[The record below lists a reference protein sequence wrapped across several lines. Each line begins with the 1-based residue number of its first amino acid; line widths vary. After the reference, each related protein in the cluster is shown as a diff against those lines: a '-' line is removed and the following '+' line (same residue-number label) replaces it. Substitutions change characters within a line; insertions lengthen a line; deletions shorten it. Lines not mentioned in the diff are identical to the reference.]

1 MTDPLYDR
9 ALLLHGAK
17 RNDVLTLAEVEQY
30 GRDSFADPDYVSIY
44 GILPKEWYG
53 RGVRLLGRTAVECT
67 RDALGDR
74 IGRDVAAV
82 AARLPASTRS
92 VVIDPFAG
100 SCNTLYWML
109 RHLPNS
115 EGIAFELDPLV
126 FRLTRSNIAVLDCHI
141 ELVGGDYAPD
151 LARRAFP
158 TDWAVVVFVAPPWGT
173 ALDEV
178 RGLDLRRT
186 APPIT
191 EIISRFSQRCAAHH
205 ILFAIQVYEKVMA
218 NSLADLRELLD
229 WSEMRVYD
237 INAPGRNH
245 GIVLG
250 TKGWTPHAQA
260 PR

>member
-44 GILPKEWYG
+44 GMLPKEWYG

-67 RDALGDR
+67 RD
-74 IGRDVAAV
+74 
-82 AARLPASTRS
+82 
-92 VVIDPFAG
+92 PFAG

-109 RHLPNS
+109 RHLPKS
-115 EGIAFELDPLV
+115 EGIAFELDPMV
-126 FRLTRSNIAVLDCHI
+126 FRLTRSNIAVLGCHI

-205 ILFAIQVYEKVMA
+205 ILFAIKVYEKVMA
-218 NSLADLRELLD
+218 NS
-229 WSEMRVYD
+229 
-237 INAPGRNH
+237 
-245 GIVLG
+245 
-250 TKGWTPHAQA
+250 
-260 PR
+260 